1 MGRELTLRS
10 ALKPIDGDY
19 DVILLDCPPT
29 LGLLTVNA
37 LVAADHALLSAEAQY
52 FALQGVEQ
60 ALEVIELARDGLNP
74 DLQWLGVVLK
84 IADMRTVHSRE
95 AQAGLKEHFGDKL
108 LSTADPPVDR
118 LRRVGRARRL
128 DPRPPSRPRRRLP
141 RAGRRAARPPG
152 ARRRPQAAQAARRRL
167 RERRLASMSH
177 RRAVLGGAAAALLAL
192 AVAGCGADVEPSQDG
207 TPAATTP
214 TLSARPTPAAPAARP
229 KPPAARASKLRPPL
243 AFHVRRRTMLRT
255 SPNGRMVARMQTKT
269 GFKSP
274 TILAVA
280 ARKPGWVLVRT
291 SLEHHHVGWLP
302 LSAGALFSQPRTI
315 VIDLSRRTLTVF
327 HRGKLTDRYKVAV
340 GTDATPTPRGKFAVT
355 DRLRTGDAGS
365 DYGCCILALNAHQ
378 PKIAQGWGGG
388 DRVAIHATPHTWTL
402 GHAVSHGCVRS
413 TNAALRQLMA
423 HVRIG
428 TPVTIHG

>member
-1 MGRELTLRS
+1 MS
-10 ALKPIDGDY
+10 Y
-19 DVILLDCPPT
+19 
-29 LGLLTVNA
+29 
-37 LVAADHALLSAEAQY
+37 
-52 FALQGVEQ
+52 
-60 ALEVIELARDGLNP
+60 
-74 DLQWLGVVLK
+74 
-84 IADMRTVHSRE
+84 
-95 AQAGLKEHFGDKL
+95 
-108 LSTADPPVDR
+108 
-118 LRRVGRARRL
+118 
-128 DPRPPSRPRRRLP
+128 
-141 RAGRRAARPPG
+141 RRAA
-152 ARRRPQAAQAARRRL
+152 
-167 RERRLASMSH
+167 
-177 RRAVLGGAAAALLAL
+177 LGGAAAALLAL
-192 AVAGCGADVEPSQDG
+192 GAAGCGADVEPSQDAG
-207 TPAATTP
+207 TTRTPTP
-214 TLSARPTPAAPAARP
+214 TLSATPPASKAPGPADSPR
-229 KPPAARASKLRPPL
+229 PPAAVKRLQPPL

-255 SPNGRMVARMQTKT
+255 APDGRTVAQIQTKT

-315 VIDLSRRTLTVF
+315 VIDLSRRTLMVF

-355 DRLRTGDAGS
+355 DRLRTGDPAS

-402 GHAVSHGCVRS
+402 GNAVSHGCVRS
-413 TNAALRQLMA
+413 TNAALRQLML

-428 TPVTIHG
+428 TQVTIHA

>member
-1 MGRELTLRS
+1 
-10 ALKPIDGDY
+10 
-19 DVILLDCPPT
+19 
-29 LGLLTVNA
+29 
-37 LVAADHALLSAEAQY
+37 
-52 FALQGVEQ
+52 
-60 ALEVIELARDGLNP
+60 
-74 DLQWLGVVLK
+74 
-84 IADMRTVHSRE
+84 
-95 AQAGLKEHFGDKL
+95 
-108 LSTADPPVDR
+108 
-118 LRRVGRARRL
+118 
-128 DPRPPSRPRRRLP
+128 
-141 RAGRRAARPPG
+141 
-152 ARRRPQAAQAARRRL
+152 
-167 RERRLASMSH
+167 MSH

-192 AVAGCGADVEPSQDG
+192 GVVGCGADVEPSQDATTTG
-207 TPAATTP
+207 ATTP
-214 TLSARPTPAAPAARP
+214 TLSAMPTAPDAALRTPSQG
-229 KPPAARASKLRPPL
+229 SKLQPPL
-243 AFHVRRRTMLRT
+243 AFHVRRHTMLRT
-255 SPNGRMVARMQTKT
+255 SPNGRMVARIRTRT
-269 GFKSP
+269 EFKSP

-291 SLEHHHVGWLP
+291 SLERHHVGWLP
-302 LSAGALFSQPRTI
+302 TSAGALFSQPRTI

-413 TNAALRQLMA
+413 TNAALRQLMR

-428 TPVTIHG
+428 TPVTIHA